1 MTYFLFFGRW
11 IDLWRSRVLKLS
23 GYRNYFQKTGFLAQ
37 KGHFFMFFEFL
48 VMIHELASY
57 ENLVIC
63 RIKLAAQASTVSMC
77 QYWVD
82 TDQKSQ
88 KLVRNAHLWILLRIT
103 SADSIRSIWK
113 QLHLVPLNF
122 SFPESIHLMHFLSI
136 LIFRLSNGKELFA
149 GFSPD

>member
-1 MTYFLFFGRW
+1 MTYFWPLNRFMTVPGLETEW
-11 IDLWRSRVLKLS
+11 I
-23 GYRNYFQKTGFLAQ
+23 QKPFPKNRFLAQ

-57 ENLVIC
+57 EKLVIC
-63 RIKLAAQASTVSMC
+63 RVKFAAQASIVSMC

-88 KLVRNAHLWILLRIT
+88 KLVWNAHLWILLRIT

-122 SFPESIHLMHFLSI
+122 SFPESIHLICFLSI
-136 LIFRLSNGKELFA
+136 SIFRLSNGKELFA
-149 GFSPD
+149 DFAPD